1 MLFFYPVDI
10 DIISRQINF
19 NHSSGSLKRIV
30 TEKIT
35 IQNKSSEKIKEIA
48 IEIERFRPDLKI
60 IDEKNIEITFL
71 TNEKL
76 KYKKEL
82 PNDIKIAI
90 EEKDDKKRKYV
101 LWLILNKSIES
112 QDYGTIFLNYIE
124 YGRAGNKYKSL
135 ELDKLQ
141 TIDHIMYSEK
151 IYYDFIDLYSEETL
165 NIFSHWDDS
174 LEISSPIFYYVI
186 SDEGGS
192 YSLKESDPGTVNI
205 KRNYISLNVSNSKRV
220 ENGISKIF
228 LLYLV
233 KPEKQQLRL
242 IQVLT
247 WFALLFSFTDFIS
260 VYFNNLSYLYDSLEV
275 ETVIILTLAFAETG
289 TRLIS
294 YKKHIVVA
302 LLVTG
307 ILFIICLILL
317 FNIHNHFIKF
327 I

>member
-1 MLFFYPVDI
+1 M
-10 DIISRQINF
+10 
-19 NHSSGSLKRIV
+19 
-30 TEKIT
+30 
-35 IQNKSSEKIKEIA
+35 
-48 IEIERFRPDLKI
+48 
-60 IDEKNIEITFL
+60 
-71 TNEKL
+71 
-76 KYKKEL
+76 
-82 PNDIKIAI
+82 
-90 EEKDDKKRKYV
+90 
-101 LWLILNKSIES
+101 NKSIES

-141 TIDHIMYSEK
+141 TIDHIMYSEE

-192 YSLKESDPGTVNI
+192 YSLKKSDPGTVNI

-220 ENGISKIF
+220 ENGISMIF

-275 ETVIILTLAFAETG
+275 ETVIILTLAFAETR